1 MHERFCTGN
10 CMYWPC
16 VDPCALIHVRRC
28 ACRAAAGGRLKR
40 GAGLCR
46 VLIAAHVTQDEV
58 TAAAG
63 APSRVRGRAAP
74 EQRGAG
80 ADACG
85 DQRQDALLATDAG
98 RAQGHHGES
107 HGVLHRRRLR
117 RRSRLCCPRKLAAG
131 AMCCPAAFSG
141 LPLVT
146 IAQTQRTAPSCMVV
160 SVLYRA
166 RLCLHDVLG
175 AAPHSHVQVLIHG
188 CGPGSKAFFP
198 ADPVNCPEC
207 QGAWRSIVSQH
218 LRQYCLPPSAACCT
232 RRPALLSHMPTH
244 MPPHAST
251 THAGPAI
258 HTSKCILLFFKLCLD
273 RLPRVPGPDQA
284 GAGARLSC
292 AGAAGKWSV
301 LVVLASK
308 RMCASRLLRCNGGG
322 GYHVLALQASCLCL
336 LLFGVASTAKVV
348 GKHIR
353 SSGGAGAGL
362 PRAGA
367 AGGWLEPAS
376 SRGFIEQ
383 QTQPYCSAAAS
394 PPATQHAMC
403 VQLNFAATC
412 THAGHAQLLCSMSC
426 TSQANLP
433 ASQLAKLLM
442 QASNEASGCWS
453 STTNN
458 GNQDD
463 RIMVR
468 PPAGLFLG
476 HQHKLAGVGAVLK
489 CCRGCEEA

>member
-1 MHERFCTGN
+1 M
-10 CMYWPC
+10 
-16 VDPCALIHVRRC
+16 
-28 ACRAAAGGRLKR
+28 
-40 GAGLCR
+40 
-46 VLIAAHVTQDEV
+46 
-58 TAAAG
+58 
-63 APSRVRGRAAP
+63 
-74 EQRGAG
+74 
-80 ADACG
+80 
-85 DQRQDALLATDAG
+85 
-98 RAQGHHGES
+98 
-107 HGVLHRRRLR
+107 
-117 RRSRLCCPRKLAAG
+117 
-131 AMCCPAAFSG
+131 
-141 LPLVT
+141 
-146 IAQTQRTAPSCMVV
+146 
-160 SVLYRA
+160 
-166 RLCLHDVLG
+166 
-175 AAPHSHVQVLIHG
+175 
-188 CGPGSKAFFP
+188 
-198 ADPVNCPEC
+198 
-207 QGAWRSIVSQH
+207 
-218 LRQYCLPPSAACCT
+218 
-232 RRPALLSHMPTH
+232 
-244 MPPHAST
+244 
-251 THAGPAI
+251 
-258 HTSKCILLFFKLCLD
+258 
-273 RLPRVPGPDQA
+273 
-284 GAGARLSC
+284 
-292 AGAAGKWSV
+292 
-301 LVVLASK
+301 
-308 RMCASRLLRCNGGG
+308 
-322 GYHVLALQASCLCL
+322 LALQASCLCL